1 MSSPG
6 KITTLVHLALS
17 GLSARSTTRAA
28 QCYVMD
34 ETPIRDVGYVAKA
47 RQLSVWLWNGSDSD
61 TLLTAIAANEASDGI
76 SWDAIPPEL
85 IATKTSLRVNI
96 TVGINGPLEYEALIS
111 FISACAL
118 DPAIRIIGTRAP
130 QFSTEIVCL
139 FFPHNWEDGL
149 DESLSWLTDILIAHD
164 RTEQRIQLR
173 TMPRRSFDLRLLV
186 AGDGRRKL
194 ESWLCLRKTRQIC
207 APVWR
212 DMGRTTGTI
221 AANSSVVPVDTAY
234 LDYAVG
240 RKVAVFDAWDHYELR
255 TITGI
260 GPGYVAVD
268 TPFNRDWAEG
278 SMVAPCR
285 FGLCLQQRRVTR
297 FTEEVAE
304 YQITM
309 EVSGESLMPAMATP
323 DTYRSVTVCPI
334 TPSWESPE
342 LAMDNKW
349 VRLDNETG
357 VLEYDIQS
365 IEPVLSRSATFL
377 VIGRARI
384 YEMLRFLF
392 ALAGRLAPCWLA
404 TDDRAFE
411 LAAPAAQDATVLVI
425 HPIDYDFALSG
436 SPTREHIE
444 MITTD
449 GVIIRRKITAIA
461 TLPSGLEQW
470 TIDSGLPVAI
480 DAATLNRCSWLELVR
495 LESDEVKLHWVAWD
509 CLEITLSVV
518 ALP

>member
-1 MSSPG
+1 MATGQISTLSP
-6 KITTLVHLALS
+6 LSLS
-17 GLSARSTTRAA
+17 GLSARTTNHAA

-34 ETPIRDVGYVAKA
+34 ETARRDVGYVTKA
-47 RQLSVWLWNGSDSD
+47 RRLSLWLWNGSDSD
-61 TLLTAIAANEASDGI
+61 IALTGISANEASEGI
-76 SWDAIPPEL
+76 GWDASPPDA
-85 IATKTSLRVNI
+85 IISKGSLRINLTI
-96 TVGINGPLEYEALIS
+96 TVDGPLEFEALLS
-111 FISACAL
+111 FITGCTFTPAL
-118 DPAIRIIGTRAP
+118 TIIGTRAP
-130 QFSTEIVCL
+130 QLSTEIAYLL
-139 FFPHNWEDGL
+139 FQHNWENGL
-149 DESLSWLTDILIAHD
+149 DESLAWMTDVLIAND

-173 TMPRRSFDLRLLV
+173 TMPRRSFDLRYLV

-194 ESWLCLRKTRQIC
+194 ESWLGLRKTRQIC
-207 APVWR
+207 TPVWR
-212 DMGRTTGTI
+212 DLGRTTGSI
-221 AANSSVVPVDTAY
+221 VVDSSVVPVETAH
-234 LDYAVG
+234 LDYAIG
-240 RKVAVFDAWDHYELR
+240 RPVAVFDAWDHYELR

-260 GPGYVAVD
+260 GPGYVAVEP
-268 TPFNRDWAEG
+268 PFNRYWPEG

-285 FGLCLQQRRVTR
+285 FGFCLQQRRVAR

-304 YQITM
+304 YQLTM

-323 DTYRSVTVCPI
+323 DTYRSVAVCPI

-384 YEMLRFLF
+384 DEMLRFLF
-392 ALAGRLAPCWLA
+392 SLAGRLAPFWLA

-411 LAAPAAQDATVLVI
+411 LAAPAAQDATILVI

-436 SPTREHIE
+436 SPAREHVE

-449 GVIIRRKITAIA
+449 GTVIRRKITAIA

-480 DAATLNRCSWLELVR
+480 DAATLNRCAWLELVR
-495 LESDEVKLHWVAWD
+495 LENDTVNLHWVAWD
-509 CLEITLSVV
+509 CLALTLSVV